1 MHCNSLADDE
11 LAMMA
16 DAGVSASIAPDVE
29 MQMGHGWPA
38 TGRLLAAG
46 IRPSL
51 SIDVCCSNGGHLFG
65 TMRATIGTER
75 GFANERARERGEP
88 SVSRMDLLC
97 RDVLEFATIE
107 GARACG
113 LDAKVG
119 SLSPGKRADVIV
131 VRADGL
137 AMTPMNNPV
146 GAFVYNAHPGL
157 VDTVLVDGAVVKR
170 GGVLVGV
177 DVARVRRLA
186 IESRDDILARA
197 AGASGVRLGGDWIP
211 DAYTAAGLT

>member
-1 MHCNSLADDE
+1 
-11 LAMMA
+11 
-16 DAGVSASIAPDVE
+16 
-29 MQMGHGWPA
+29 
-38 TGRLLAAG
+38 
-46 IRPSL
+46 
-51 SIDVCCSNGGHLFG
+51 
-65 TMRATIGTER
+65 
-75 GFANERARERGEP
+75 
-88 SVSRMDLLC
+88 
-97 RDVLEFATIE
+97 
-107 GARACG
+107 
-113 LDAKVG
+113 
-119 SLSPGKRADVIV
+119 